1 MKRTMN
7 NQVSTRYLRRDGRRD
22 ALQRLDEH
30 LERNTTH
37 SNAEIIRR
45 MRTAMF
51 ADVDELE
58 KSGRVVVPK

>member
-1 MKRTMN
+1 MN
-7 NQVSTRYLRRDGRRD
+7 NCKNFSRALQRDGRRN

-45 MRTAMF
+45 MRQAMF

-58 KSGRVVVPK
+58 KSGEVIVPK